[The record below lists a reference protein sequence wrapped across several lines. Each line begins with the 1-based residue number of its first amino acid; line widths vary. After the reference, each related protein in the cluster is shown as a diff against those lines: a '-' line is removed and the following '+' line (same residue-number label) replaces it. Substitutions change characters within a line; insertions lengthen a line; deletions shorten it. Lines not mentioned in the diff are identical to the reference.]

1 MFFRWLN
8 HQGVATES
16 EYKMRKQEETI
27 VQSNM
32 LAEYIPMMCNDEA
45 TSEKVLSKVPCVQA
59 KSLKEKVFQQLDEY
73 EK

>member
-1 MFFRWLN
+1 
-8 HQGVATES
+8 
-16 EYKMRKQEETI
+16 MRKQEETI

-73 EK
+73 ER